1 MHFVA
6 DENVPRPVLDR
17 LRMSGYDVMSIQETV
32 PGISDPE
39 VLKVARSQSRILIT
53 ADQDFGELTV
63 RHRLGASGIVIIQ
76 LGRLSNAARAD
87 RVAGG
92 DRRTYRPAC
101 RPSDGHRAGA
111 GSYPAAATGELIGWR
126 EQNRPSR

>member
-87 RVAGG
+87 RVAEVIAAHI
-92 DRRTYRPAC
+92 DRLAGHLMVIEPARVRIRPLPQA
-101 RPSDGHRAGA
+101 
-111 GSYPAAATGELIGWR
+111 
-126 EQNRPSR
+126 N